1 MICIKK
7 RQFQNI
13 IDVATKTMESD
24 KASNNLSSITDEF
37 EDNEHQEETDNPDFI
52 QDQLSTVD
60 AQEVVNIF

>member
-1 MICIKK
+1 
-7 RQFQNI
+7 
-13 IDVATKTMESD
+13 MESD